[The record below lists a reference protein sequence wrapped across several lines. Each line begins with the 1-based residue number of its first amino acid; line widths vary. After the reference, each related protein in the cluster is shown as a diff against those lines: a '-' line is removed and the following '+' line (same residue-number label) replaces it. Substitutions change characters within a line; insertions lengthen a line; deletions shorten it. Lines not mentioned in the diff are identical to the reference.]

1 MSEEPDEAGDGE
13 PGEAGDGE
21 PGEAGDAAGAADWT
35 YAWRARGVSLV
46 RAEYEL
52 SLLWFIT
59 QFIPPGYL

>member
-1 MSEEPDEAGDGE
+1 
-13 PGEAGDGE
+13 
-21 PGEAGDAAGAADWT
+21 
-35 YAWRARGVSLV
+35 VSLV